1 MLHGE
6 QTRDTD
12 AERHEFSLNLL
23 QKLCERPHRVE
34 AKSSILSLSMLLL
47 GCVHAR
53 GQQAHRAGGDETVAR
68 EDPQTATETTGTG
81 APVKKFVSRSPFIQ
95 VLRRRTNVAE
105 VGPMEA
111 FKTPL
116 RAQKNS

>member
-12 AERHEFSLNLL
+12 AERHEYSLNLL

-53 GQQAHRAGGDETVAR
+53 GQQAHRAGGETVAR
-68 EDPQTATETTGTG
+68 EDLHTATANERPPEP
-81 APVKKFVSRSPFIQ
+81 AHPSKSSSRAHPSSRFSAGGPT
-95 VLRRRTNVAE
+95 LLKWALWKPLKHRCTN
-105 VGPMEA
+105 
-111 FKTPL
+111 
-116 RAQKNS
+116 S